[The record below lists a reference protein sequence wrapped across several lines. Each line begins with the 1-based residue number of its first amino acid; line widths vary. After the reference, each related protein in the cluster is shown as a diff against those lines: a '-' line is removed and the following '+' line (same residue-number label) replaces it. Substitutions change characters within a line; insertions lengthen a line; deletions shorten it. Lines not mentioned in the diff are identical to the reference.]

1 MLRIFKQ
8 YYPIRNIFFFIGE
21 GLFITLSILIAFS
34 VKSYAESG
42 YFNLTVLSK
51 TALITLV
58 IQTCL
63 YYADLYSFD
72 SILRIKDICI
82 KIMHSLGIAVIL
94 LAVIYFLFPQFVV
107 RVDIFILSLSVLY
120 VLILIWRLTYN
131 EVLRR
136 GLFNKQIIII
146 GSDGL
151 AQQII
156 NEVNVKKDCGYNI
169 ACIVLEKYHEGTIK
183 DARSPIIRKN
193 NYKGLND
200 FAKKMKIEAIV
211 VAIKEKR
218 NILPIKEL
226 LKCRIDGIEIIDGIS
241 FYETL
246 KGKLDVTQL
255 NPGWLIFS
263 EGFKKSLLILLLKRM
278 TDVLVSITLAL
289 LLLPLTLITSF
300 LIKVDSNGPVFY
312 LQERVGENKKPYRLI
327 KFRSMRHN
335 AEEKSGP
342 VWAENNDC
350 RITRVG
356 KIIRAMRIDEIPQIW
371 NVLKGEMSF
380 VGPRPERMVFV
391 KELEKIIP
399 YYNERFSIKPGITGW
414 AQVNYNY
421 GASIEDAI
429 EKLNYDLF
437 YIKNMSIFMDL
448 MIIFK
453 TIKTVIFRKG
463 AR

>member
-8 YYPIRNIFFFIGE
+8 YYPIRNLFFFFGE
-21 GLFITLSILIAFS
+21 GFFIAFS
-34 VKSYAESG
+34 VMSAYSIKTYIESG
-42 YFNLTVLSK
+42 HIDLTILSK
-51 TALITLV
+51 TLLITFV
-58 IQTCL
+58 IQACL
-63 YYADLYSFD
+63 YYADLYSID
-72 SILRIKDICI
+72 SIFRIKDICL
-82 KIMHSLGIAVIL
+82 KLLHSLGIAVIL
-94 LAVIYFLFPQFVV
+94 LSLIYFLLPQLVI
-107 RVDIFILSLSVLY
+107 RVDIFMLSLLVLY
-120 VLILIWRLTYN
+120 VFILAWRLAYN
-131 EVLRR
+131 EVLKK

-146 GSDGL
+146 GADGL

-156 NEVNVKKDCGYNI
+156 NEVNVRKDCGYNI
-169 ACIVLEKYHEGTIK
+169 ACIVLEKYHKGTIY

-193 NYKGLND
+193 KYHGLND
-200 FAKKMKIEAIV
+200 LAKKMKIESIV

-218 NILPIKEL
+218 NNFPVTEL

-241 FYETL
+241 FYEML
-246 KGKLDVTQL
+246 KGKLDVTHL
-255 NPGWLIFS
+255 YPAWLIFS
-263 EGFKKSLLILLLKRM
+263 DGFKKSRTVLILKRM
-278 TDVLVSITLAL
+278 TDLLVSITMVL
-289 LLLPLTLITSF
+289 LLFPLFIIIFF
-300 LIKVDSNGPVFY
+300 LIKFDSNGPVFY
-312 LQERVGENKKPYRLI
+312 LQERVGKNKKPYRLI
-327 KFRSMRHN
+327 KFRSMRNN
-335 AEEKSGP
+335 AEEESGP

-356 KIIRAMRIDEIPQIW
+356 KIIRAMRIDEFPQVW

-414 AQVNYNY
+414 AQVNYEY
-421 GASIEDAI
+421 GASTEDAI

-453 TIKTVIFRKG
+453 TVKTVIFRQG